1 MAQRGRAETPLATP
15 LALDPPVSVSAARPP
30 VALYVHVPFCLSV
43 CPYCDFVVYAGAAAR
58 GPSNRIGAFLDA
70 LSAELELRADVL
82 QERFGADLRPLRS
95 VYLGG
100 GTPSLLAAADVAGL
114 LDGVGRRFGIADGA
128 EITLESNPGPLDRG
142 DLAGFRAAGVTRLSL
157 GGQSLDPSELRT
169 LGRRHKPADV
179 AETVRLARDAGFED
193 VSLDLL
199 YDVPGQT
206 TASWMATLEA
216 AAALEPDHIST
227 YALTLEVDGALDL
240 GPPETADHLP
250 VAHGARAWRMKA
262 SAAQDQDRAADMD
275 AIAHDILEPRG
286 FARYE
291 IANWARPG
299 HESRH
304 NLVYWRRLPYEALG
318 PGAHAFDGDR
328 ERRWNAANLSAYVA
342 AAAASTL
349 PPGGRD
355 LMDAATARAEGL
367 ILGLRLAQGIDER
380 AIGDAEVQ
388 VALAWGL
395 ANGLLVAELGRLRLT
410 ARGRLLSNELF
421 ERLLPDE
428 AVAPTSAAATSAA
441 AA

>member
-1 MAQRGRAETPLATP
+1 
-15 LALDPPVSVSAARPP
+15 
-30 VALYVHVPFCLSV
+30 
-43 CPYCDFVVYAGAAAR
+43 
-58 GPSNRIGAFLDA
+58 
-70 LSAELELRADVL
+70 
-82 QERFGADLRPLRS
+82 
-95 VYLGG
+95 
-100 GTPSLLAAADVAGL
+100 
-114 LDGVGRRFGIADGA
+114 
-128 EITLESNPGPLDRG
+128 
-142 DLAGFRAAGVTRLSL
+142 VTRLSL
-157 GGQSLDPSELRT
+157 GAQSLDPSELRA

-206 TASWMATLEA
+206 TTSWMATLEA
-216 AAALEPDHIST
+216 AAALEPDHLST
-227 YALTLEVDGALDL
+227 YALTLEVDGALEL
-240 GPPETADHLP
+240 GPPGTADHLP
-250 VAHGARAWRMKA
+250 VAQGARAWRMKA

-304 NLVYWRRLPYEALG
+304 NLVYWQRLPYEALG

-342 AAAASTL
+342 ATAASTL

-367 ILGLRLAQGIDER
+367 ILALRLAQGIDAR
-380 AIGDAEVQ
+380 AIGDLDVQ
-388 VALAWGL
+388 VALGWGL

-410 ARGRLLSNELF
+410 ARGRLLSNEVF

-441 AA
+441 ASSAAAA